1 MSWNGLSDEEITE
14 QLVIVAAS
22 SLSCFTWDPVHM
34 SCFKVLIITVYG
46 LANKRK
52 SEIIGTVVVNNAK
65 KKKNQLQYKWLK
77 WLYMQLTH
85 DRVIESDTFLVYMK
99 HWTHFESGQRSRV
112 HMCQSR
118 NHQKCKE
125 IYILHKKFWEFI
137 SNWQNYRYKWQE

>member
-65 KKKNQLQYKWLK
+65 KKKSIA
-77 WLYMQLTH
+77 
-85 DRVIESDTFLVYMK
+85 V
-99 HWTHFESGQRSRV
+99 
-112 HMCQSR
+112 
-118 NHQKCKE
+118 
-125 IYILHKKFWEFI
+125 
-137 SNWQNYRYKWQE
+137 